1 MSQVNGNQ
9 FLPEEIVVLRH
20 YDKKS
25 GQWKESEY
33 PKVGGRLRLAH
44 ELNGTMDISTEI
56 IQYDGNLAVVKALC
70 STDKGSFSGI
80 GMASVERDEKIA
92 PAILELAETRAI
104 ARSLRFAGY
113 GVEYCSAEEVSH
125 LNGDKHS
132 TPAIENVPFASDTN
146 GDIYCPASPASEGG
160 GGSSNSNGNRD
171 NGGSKGNSTNGG
183 NGSSGSNGNG
193 TNGNGRL
200 SNKQYNFILTLGTN
214 HGFTR
219 QEMDKKAI
227 TMFGTALSYLNK
239 SDASSMIDEMR
250 SSH

>member
-1 MSQVNGNQ
+1 MSQIHGNL
-9 FLPEEIVVLRH
+9 FLTEELVTLRH
-20 YDKKS
+20 YDKKI

-44 ELNGTMDISTEI
+44 EHNGTLEISTEI
-56 IQYDGNLAVVKALC
+56 IKYDGNVAIVKAHC
-70 STDKGSFSGI
+70 TTDKGSYSGI

-92 PAILELAETRAI
+92 PAILELAETRSI

-113 GVEYCSAEEVSH
+113 GIEYCSAEEVSH
-125 LNGDKHS
+125 LNNGNDQRLSSPPVENHPFS
-132 TPAIENVPFASDTN
+132 SRADNGGAI
-146 GDIYCPASPASEGG
+146 SEGG
-160 GGSSNSNGNRD
+160 GGSNNNDSSGD
-171 NGGSKGNSTNGG
+171 I
-183 NGSSGSNGNG
+183 GSSKHHSTTHHGSNGSGNNTS
-193 TNGNGRL
+193 TNDNGRL
-200 SNKQYNFILTLGTN
+200 SNKQYNYLLTLGTN

-219 QEMDKKAI
+219 KEMDQKAI

>member
-1 MSQVNGNQ
+1 MTQVNGNQ

-25 GQWKESEY
+25 SQWKESEY

-56 IQYDGNLAVVKALC
+56 IKYDGKLAVVKALC

-125 LNGDKHS
+125 LNCDNS
-132 TPAIENVPFASDTN
+132 TSPPAIENDPFGNQDD
-146 GDIYCPASPASEGG
+146 GIYCSATPMDLQTYGG
-160 GGSSNSNGNRD
+160 GNRSGSSNS
-171 NGGSKGNSTNGG
+171 
-183 NGSSGSNGNG
+183 SSD
-193 TNGNGRL
+193 R
-200 SNKQYNFILTLGTN
+200 
-214 HGFTR
+214 
-219 QEMDKKAI
+219 
-227 TMFGTALSYLNK
+227 
-239 SDASSMIDEMR
+239 
-250 SSH
+250 